1 MNSSLNNVDRNVH
14 SPIVKPSIHSVK
26 SWIAQYGEGAAALLS
41 GLLIAVAW
49 VLGNVSE
56 TASVLV
62 YLLAFVVGGFAKAR
76 EGLETLIQERDL
88 DVNLLMIVAA
98 IGAACIGY
106 WAEGAVLIFIFSLS
120 GALESYTMARSHR
133 DISSLMELKP
143 ETAVL
148 YVDGQETVVPIE
160 KLSVGDTVIVKPGDR
175 IPSDGMVK
183 GGASA
188 VNQASITGE
197 SVPVDKA
204 AGDGVY
210 AGTLNGQGILFIE
223 VTQTSESSLF
233 AKIIRLVQE
242 AQSEK
247 PASQR
252 FIERFER
259 IYARAI
265 IAGTLLLVLV
275 PPVLST
281 VSWSDAFYKAMVFLV
296 VASPCALVA
305 SIMPAVLSAVSNGA
319 RQGLLVKGGA
329 HLEHLANTAVVA
341 FDKTGTLTEG
351 KPAVTD
357 VVAFRS
363 YTEEQVLEIAA
374 AIESFSE
381 HPLAKAVVQH
391 AAERKLEVGRPDR
404 FTSLTGFGV
413 EADYK
418 GGTWTI
424 GKPEWTDA
432 ETREAEVTAAVH
444 ELEQQG
450 KTVVVLRGSEG
461 PAGLIAMQDRIRP
474 QAAAVVARLK
484 KMGITV
490 AMLTGDQ
497 ERTAQAVAREAGID
511 LVYARLL
518 PEEKVARIKE
528 LRQTYGKVAMV
539 GDGVNDAP
547 ALAAAT
553 TGIAMGGAGSDS
565 ALETADIVL
574 MNDDTRNIATAI
586 ALGQKTKK
594 IIKQNLV
601 FSISVIVLLIAANF
615 LQGIALPLGVV
626 GHEGST
632 ILVILNG
639 LRLLRGVPD
648 RFAAGE

>member
-49 VLGNVSE
+49 LLGNVSD

-62 YLLAFVVGGFAKAR
+62 YLLAFIVGGFAKAK

-148 YVDGQETVVPIE
+148 YTDGQETVVPIE
-160 KLSVGDTVIVKPGDR
+160 QLSVGDTVIVKPGER
-175 IPSDGMVK
+175 IPSDGVVK

-197 SVPVDKA
+197 SVPVDKV

-210 AGTLNGQGILFIE
+210 AGTLNGQGILFVE

-259 IYARAI
+259 IYARVI

-275 PPVLST
+275 PPVLSA

-374 AIESFSE
+374 SIESFSE

-484 KMGITV
+484 QMGIKV

-648 RFAAGE
+648 RFASGE

>member
-160 KLSVGDTVIVKPGDR
+160 KLSVGDTVIVKPGER

-424 GKPEWTDA
+424 GKPEWTDT

>member
-62 YLLAFVVGGFAKAR
+62 YLLAFVVGGFAKAK

-148 YVDGQETVVPIE
+148 YVDGQETVIPIE
-160 KLSVGDTVIVKPGDR
+160 KLSVGDTVIVKPGER

-391 AAERKLEVGRPDR
+391 AAERKLKVGRPDR

-474 QAAAVVARLK
+474 QAAAVVTRLK

-648 RFAAGE
+648 RFAADE

>member
-49 VLGNVSE
+49 VLGNVSD

-62 YLLAFVVGGFAKAR
+62 YLLAFVVGGFAKAK

-148 YVDGQETVVPIE
+148 YTEGQETVVPIE
-160 KLSVGDTVIVKPGDR
+160 QLSVGDTVIVKPGER
-175 IPSDGMVK
+175 IPSDGVVK

-197 SVPVDKA
+197 SVPVDKV

-210 AGTLNGQGILFIE
+210 AGTLNGQGILFVE

-259 IYARAI
+259 IYARVI

-275 PPVLST
+275 PPVLSA

-374 AIESFSE
+374 SIESFSE

-484 KMGITV
+484 QMGIKV

-648 RFAAGE
+648 RFASGE